1 MEPYKT
7 HGAMI
12 DILKRYKMRRIS
24 ADIIIV
30 NYNSTDH
37 TLSCIDSLKCN
48 ITSFPNRIIVVD
60 NNSDDMPDRILNK
73 YPDVKLIKNHVN
85 IGFGNAINLALKVTT
100 YNYIILINP
109 DAFVVDASLQNLLI
123 YIENNIDIAIA
134 GPKILNEDGSLQGS
148 ARRFPTI
155 WTSMF
160 GRKSTLTKLFP
171 NNPITQREFIC
182 FNSQKPKTQGVDWVS
197 GACMVIRREALNQVN
212 GFDHRFFLYWEDAD
226 LCKRLKHAGRKIIYY
241 PQAKVY
247 HHIGKSSNKH
257 PLKSIFYFHRS
268 SFYYFRKHSKWPI
281 RILTPIALFGLA
293 LRCIFLMG
301 LNIFQQFLNVMRFI
315 LTNRNL
321 NNTVNVNDDVNARK
335 ALKILRIISRF
346 NIGGPSI
353 HCSILIKGLCKKQFE
368 SKLVLGKT
376 SPHEGD
382 MSYLINAD
390 QNILINVPEM
400 QREINIYKD
409 IKAFYE
415 ISKIIFREK
424 PDIVHT
430 HLAKA
435 GAISRV
441 AVFIHNL
448 ISSKKIKAV
457 HTFHGNVLDGYFDP
471 QTSNIF
477 IGIEKALAK
486 VTDAIIAISKT
497 QKWELTEKY
506 KIANE
511 DKVHIINLGFDLARF
526 SNGNGNGKLRTSMG
540 VRDDT
545 ILIGIVG
552 RLVHIKNHA
561 LFMDSAKLIREKFPG
576 KDIRYA
582 IIGDGELREPLES
595 YAGKIGIRKSV
606 AFYGWEKD
614 IQKIYADLDIL
625 MLTSNNEG
633 TPVSIIEA
641 MASRVPVV
649 TTGVGGVKDL
659 LGSIEIRSSVD
670 SDFSVCERGIL
681 CPKGNAEAL
690 ANGIKYLVENDN
702 HRLIQK
708 ARDFVLE
715 NYTDHLLIERVEKLY
730 NNLI

>member
-1 MEPYKT
+1 M
-7 HGAMI
+7 
-12 DILKRYKMRRIS
+12 
-24 ADIIIV
+24 
-30 NYNSTDH
+30 
-37 TLSCIDSLKCN
+37 
-48 ITSFPNRIIVVD
+48 
-60 NNSDDMPDRILNK
+60 
-73 YPDVKLIKNHVN
+73 
-85 IGFGNAINLALKVTT
+85 
-100 YNYIILINP
+100 
-109 DAFVVDASLQNLLI
+109 
-123 YIENNIDIAIA
+123 
-134 GPKILNEDGSLQGS
+134 
-148 ARRFPTI
+148 
-155 WTSMF
+155 
-160 GRKSTLTKLFP
+160 
-171 NNPITQREFIC
+171 
-182 FNSQKPKTQGVDWVS
+182 
-197 GACMVIRREALNQVN
+197 
-212 GFDHRFFLYWEDAD
+212 
-226 LCKRLKHAGRKIIYY
+226 
-241 PQAKVY
+241 
-247 HHIGKSSNKH
+247 
-257 PLKSIFYFHRS
+257 
-268 SFYYFRKHSKWPI
+268 
-281 RILTPIALFGLA
+281 
-293 LRCIFLMG
+293 
-301 LNIFQQFLNVMRFI
+301 
-315 LTNRNL
+315 
-321 NNTVNVNDDVNARK
+321 
-335 ALKILRIISRF
+335 
-346 NIGGPSI
+346 
-353 HCSILIKGLCKKQFE
+353 
-368 SKLVLGKT
+368 SKLVTGKE
-376 SPHEGD
+376 SRHEGD
-382 MSYLINAD
+382 MSYLISNS
-390 QNILINVPEM
+390 NGGLLKIPEL
-400 QREINIYKD
+400 QREINIFKD
-409 IKAFYE
+409 IKAFYN
-415 ISKIIFREK
+415 IVKIVFREK

-435 GAISRV
+435 GAVSRA
-441 AVFIHNL
+441 AVLIHNS
-448 ISSKKIKAV
+448 ISSQKIKTV

-526 SNGNGNGKLRTSMG
+526 SNGNGNGNGKLRTSMG